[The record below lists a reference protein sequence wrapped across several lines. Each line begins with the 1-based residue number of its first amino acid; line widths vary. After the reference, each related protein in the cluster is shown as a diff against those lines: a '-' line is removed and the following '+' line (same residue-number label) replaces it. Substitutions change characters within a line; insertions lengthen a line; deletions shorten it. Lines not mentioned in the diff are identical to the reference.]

1 VSERYYA
8 GRPEQLV
15 LQCDAMKPGIV
26 VLLSD
31 FGLRDGYA
39 GVLRGV
45 ILGIDPDLQVVDLSH
60 EVQPF
65 AVLSAAYILHAAWD
79 YFPEGSVF
87 CAVVDPGV
95 GSARGTCL
103 AQCQGRVLIG
113 PDNGLVSLLAH
124 LRGGLEAYALDPAA
138 LPVLPAQA
146 SATALANA
154 IALPARASNAIAFA
168 HAGSATFHGRDLF
181 APAAALAASSGPQ
194 RVRGP
199 AIEPVLLP
207 EVQPIREGTS
217 LKGRVLH
224 IDRFGNCISSLH
236 ATDLQNLD
244 PERLRL
250 RLRAARV
257 RGLKRT
263 YAEAPRGGSLALLG
277 SSGFLELALREGS
290 AAAKFG
296 IRVGDAVILTQ
307 H

>member
-1 VSERYYA
+1 MPAV
-8 GRPEQLV
+8 
-15 LQCDAMKPGIV
+15 V
-26 VLLSD
+26 VLISD

-39 GVLRGV
+39 GILRGV
-45 ILGIDPDLQVVDLSH
+45 ILGIDPAIEVVDLSH

-79 YFPEGSVF
+79 YFPQGSVF

-95 GSARGTCL
+95 GSSRGACL

-113 PDNGLVSLLAH
+113 PDNGLVSLLAR
-124 LRGGLEAYALDPAA
+124 LRGGLETYALDPAA
-138 LPVLPAQA
+138 LPALA
-146 SATALANA
+146 SATALPA
-154 IALPARASNAIAFA
+154 IASATALPAIASATALPAIASA
-168 HAGSATFHGRDLF
+168 TALPAIASATFHGRDLF

-207 EVQPIREGTS
+207 EVQPLREGS
-217 LKGRVLH
+217 ALKGRVLH
-224 IDRFGNCISSLH
+224 IDRFGNCITCLHSS
-236 ATDLQNLD
+236 DLGNLD
-244 PERLRL
+244 PNRLRL
-250 RLRAARV
+250 RLRAARA

-263 YAEAPRGGSLALLG
+263 YSEVPRGRALALLG

-290 AAAKFG
+290 AARRYG
-296 IRVGDAVILTQ
+296 IRVGDAAILTQ

>member
-1 VSERYYA
+1 MPAV
-8 GRPEQLV
+8 
-15 LQCDAMKPGIV
+15 V

-39 GVLRGV
+39 GVLRGI
-45 ILGIDPDLQVVDLSH
+45 ILGIDPAIEVVDLSH

-65 AVLSAAYILHAAWD
+65 AVLSAAYILHSAWD

-95 GSARGTCL
+95 GSSRGTCL

-113 PDNGLVSLLAH
+113 PDNGLVSLLAR
-124 LRGGLEAYALDPAA
+124 LRGGLEAYALDLAA
-138 LPVLPAQA
+138 LSAGA
-146 SATALANA
+146 SATALPAGAASA
-154 IALPARASNAIAFA
+154 IALAPADSATALAP
-168 HAGSATFHGRDLF
+168 AGSATFHGRDLF
-181 APAAALAASSGPQ
+181 APAAALAASAGPR

-207 EVQPIREGTS
+207 EVQPLRAETT

-224 IDRFGNCISSLH
+224 IDRFGNCITCLH
-236 ATDLQNLD
+236 ASDLGDLD
-244 PERLRL
+244 PNRLRL

-263 YAEAPRGGSLALLG
+263 YSDVPRGRGLALLG

-290 AAAKFG
+290 AARRYG
-296 IRVGDAVILTQ
+296 IQVGDAVIVT
-307 H
+307 

>member
-1 VSERYYA
+1 
-8 GRPEQLV
+8 
-15 LQCDAMKPGIV
+15 MKPGIV

-31 FGLRDGYA
+31 LGLRDGYA

-45 ILGIDPDLQVVDLSH
+45 ILGIDRNLHVVDLCH

-65 AVLSAAYILHAAWD
+65 AVLSAAYILYAAWD

-95 GSARGTCL
+95 GSSRGTCL
-103 AQCQGRVLIG
+103 AQCQDRVLIG
-113 PDNGLVSLLAH
+113 PDNGLVSLLAR

-138 LPVLPAQA
+138 LPARASAIALSAQA
-146 SATALANA
+146 SATALSAQASATALSAQASA
-154 IALPARASNAIAFA
+154 IELPATHA
-168 HAGSATFHGRDLF
+168 HARSATFHGRDLF

-207 EVQPIREGTS
+207 EVQPLREGAI

-236 ATDLQNLD
+236 ATDLENLD

-250 RLRAARV
+250 RLRTARV

-263 YAEAPRGGSLALLG
+263 YSDAPRGASLALLG

-290 AAAKFG
+290 AAAKYG
-296 IRVGDAVILTQ
+296 IRVGDSVILTQ

>member
-1 VSERYYA
+1 
-8 GRPEQLV
+8 
-15 LQCDAMKPGIV
+15 MKPGIV

-95 GSARGTCL
+95 GSTRGTCL

-113 PDNGLVSLLAH
+113 PDNGLVSLLAR

-138 LPVLPAQA
+138 LPALPAQA
-146 SATALANA
+146 SATALVNA
-154 IALPARASNAIAFA
+154 IALPARASNAIAFAHADNAIAFA

-207 EVQPIREGTS
+207 EVQPIREGTR

-263 YAEAPRGGSLALLG
+263 YSDVPRGRSLALLG

>member
-1 VSERYYA
+1 
-8 GRPEQLV
+8 
-15 LQCDAMKPGIV
+15 MKPGIV

-45 ILGIDPDLQVVDLSH
+45 ILGIDPDLRVVDLCH

-65 AVLSAAYILHAAWD
+65 AVLSGAYILYSAWD

-103 AQCQGRVLIG
+103 AQCHGRVLIG
-113 PDNGLVSLLAH
+113 PDNGLVSLLAR
-124 LRGGLEAYALDPAA
+124 LYEDFRAYALDPGA
-138 LPVLPAQA
+138 LPALPALPAQA
-146 SATALANA
+146 SAPVLASAPALV
-154 IALPARASNAIAFA
+154 
-168 HAGSATFHGRDLF
+168 SATFHGRDLF

-194 RVRGP
+194 RVQGP
-199 AIEPVLLP
+199 SIEPVLLS
-207 EVQPIREGTS
+207 EAQPIKEGKR

-224 IDRFGNCISSLH
+224 IDRFGNCISSIH
-236 ATDLQNLD
+236 ATDLESLD
-244 PERLRL
+244 PKRFRLRV
-250 RLRAARV
+250 RAARV

-263 YAEAPRGGSLALLG
+263 YSDAPRGGSLALLG

-290 AAAKFG
+290 AAGKYG
-296 IRVGDAVILTQ
+296 IRAGDAVILTQ

>member
-1 VSERYYA
+1 
-8 GRPEQLV
+8 
-15 LQCDAMKPGIV
+15 MKPAVV

-45 ILGIDPDLQVVDLSH
+45 ILGIDPALQVVDLSH

-65 AVLSAAYILHAAWD
+65 AVLSAAYILYAAWD

-95 GSARGTCL
+95 GSARGACL
-103 AQCQGRVLIG
+103 AQCRGRVLIG
-113 PDNGLVSLLAH
+113 PDNGLVSLLAR
-124 LRGGLEAYALDPAA
+124 LRGDLQAYALNPAA
-138 LPVLPAQA
+138 LPAGG
-146 SATALANA
+146 A
-154 IALPARASNAIAFA
+154 IALAPAVSEIALA
-168 HAGSATFHGRDLF
+168 PAVSATFHGRDLF
-181 APAAALAASSGPQ
+181 APAAALAASFGPQ

-207 EVQPIREGTS
+207 EVQPIKERTR

-224 IDRFGNCISSLH
+224 IDRFGNCITCLH
-236 ATDLQNLD
+236 ASDLGSLD
-244 PERLRL
+244 PKRLRL

-290 AAAKFG
+290 AAGKYG
-296 IRVGDAVILTQ
+296 IRVGDTVILTQ